1 MDNYKDKVTMNV
13 ILLAG
18 KILLSSG
25 AEVSRVEDTMR
36 RIAICMGYYNS
47 QGYVIN
53 VFINFSLSEEHD
65 TRILRIDKNSTNL
78 LKIF

>member
-1 MDNYKDKVTMNV
+1 MSWRCRLDNYKDKATMNV

-25 AEVSRVEDTMR
+25 AEIARIEDTMR

-47 QGYVIN
+47 QGYVI
-53 VFINFSLSEEHD
+53 
-65 TRILRIDKNSTNL
+65 
-78 LKIF
+78 